1 VHGAR
6 YADYSHGV
14 RLVSVVAYV
23 NGQPRSIFDILGD
36 PWLAGILSK
45 EGPIMRLAGLM
56 EASSNAAEQAD
67 QGYGCTVT
75 GAC

>member
-1 VHGAR
+1 
-6 YADYSHGV
+6 V

-45 EGPIMRLAGLM
+45 EGPIVRLAGLM
-56 EASSNAAEQAD
+56 DASNAAEQAD